1 MRIGEKNER
10 EQAIGS
16 PWILRQSSHPDPS
29 LRLFLLPPA
38 GGSSLIFRSWK
49 DVMPPGVDVYPIQ
62 LPGRGARVHEP
73 PFTRVEPLVQSLAT
87 ALAPLLNKPFA
98 LFGHSMGALLGFEL
112 SRHLRKSYGIE
123 PLLLFASGGRSPDV
137 PEDKRDFLLPDAD
150 FVAMLRALNGT
161 PAEILDNPEA
171 LRLLLPVLRADF
183 EVTQT
188 YQHNEDQPL
197 SCRIKVFGGT
207 RDSTTGE
214 ELLLPWRKHT
224 RGSFSLS
231 MLPGSHFFIEESRA
245 QLLAIVAHELRRA
258 LDQVHAMD

>member
-1 MRIGEKNER
+1 MHIGVKNER
-10 EQAIGS
+10 KQASGS
-16 PWILRQSSHPDPS
+16 PWILRQSSHPDPV

-38 GGSSLIFRSWK
+38 GGSSLVFRDWK
-49 DVMPPGVDVYPIQ
+49 GIIPSGIDVYPIQ
-62 LPGRGARVHEP
+62 LPGRGARVHES
-73 PFTRVEPLVQSLAT
+73 PFTRIEPLVQSLGIAMK
-87 ALAPLLNKPFA
+87 PLLDKPFA
-98 LFGHSMGALLGFEL
+98 LFGHSMGALLSFEL

-137 PEDKRDFLLPDAD
+137 PEDKKDYLLPDAE
-150 FVAMLRALNGT
+150 FIAMLRALEGT

-171 LRLLLPVLRADF
+171 LQLLLPVLRADF
-183 EVTQT
+183 EVIQT
-188 YQHNEDQPL
+188 YQYYEDRPL

-224 RGSFSLS
+224 KGSFSLS
-231 MLPGSHFFIEESRA
+231 MLPGNHFFIEESKA
-245 QLLAIVAHELRRA
+245 QLLTIVAQELRRA